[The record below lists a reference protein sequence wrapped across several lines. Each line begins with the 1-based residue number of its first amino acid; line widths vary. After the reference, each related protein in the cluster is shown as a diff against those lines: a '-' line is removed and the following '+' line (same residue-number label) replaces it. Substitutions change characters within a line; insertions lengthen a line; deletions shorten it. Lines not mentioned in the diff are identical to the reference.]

1 MLKCSWFNLWLPSYL
16 RVASFCVHQ
25 FMIFFFSAARTEAV
39 NEAHIAS
46 KNTALTSAE
55 MRLGQYFSTALL
67 RQASFA
73 VCRAHFDDF

>member
-1 MLKCSWFNLWLPSYL
+1 
-16 RVASFCVHQ
+16 
-25 FMIFFFSAARTEAV
+25 MIFFFSAARTEAV